1 MKFLFCVCVCVFFF
15 WCKFICVS
23 ERWIENMWVD
33 VETVIH
39 KENDGFL
46 IYYIILY
53 ICNNNEKFPPFCLG
67 ISV

>member
-1 MKFLFCVCVCVFFF
+1 MCVCV
-15 WCKFICVS
+15 WGKFICVR
-23 ERWIENMWVD
+23 EREVENMWVV

-46 IYYIILY
+46 IYYIY

-67 ISV
+67 ISMCDG